1 MLVENTVES
10 VDVVISL
17 LTLNVVGI
25 TSDETIGVVA
35 IIVPL
40 LFAIEGTDALREE
53 TTELIS
59 EIAELK
65 EDDMAEAAL
74 EMPVVALLELCA
86 VGTLV
91 TKVEAWV
98 DEAMIEDSDFVSAAS
113 AAVTGQMVVP
123 METNSVVTAPS
134 LPGQSLT
141 VGAQEVIV

>member
-25 TSDETIGVVA
+25 TSAEIIGVVA
-35 IIVPL
+35 IFVPL
-40 LFAIEGTDALREE
+40 LFALEGIDALREE
-53 TTELIS
+53 TAELIS

-74 EMPVVALLELCA
+74 EMPIVALLELCA

-91 TKVEAWV
+91 TKVGACV
-98 DEAMIEDSDFVSAAS
+98 DEAMIEDSDCAS